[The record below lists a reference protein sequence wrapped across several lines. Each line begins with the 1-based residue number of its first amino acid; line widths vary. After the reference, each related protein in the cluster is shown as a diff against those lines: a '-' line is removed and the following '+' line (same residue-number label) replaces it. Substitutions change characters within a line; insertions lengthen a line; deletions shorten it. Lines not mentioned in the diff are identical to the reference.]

1 MAQHIIKITKNRGVK
16 QTATDRPFDERNED
30 VKNILLLK
38 AVPSIPNVPMSICVY
53 LFACACVC
61 VCVCVCVCARGTN
74 VVKAPKSN
82 GLNSVLGSV
91 IPSCWSESVLECE
104 TMSLSHSPHLK
115 KKNENHVLDC
125 SSSLGIN

>member
-1 MAQHIIKITKNRGVK
+1 MAQQIIKITKNREVK
-16 QTATDRPFDERNED
+16 QTDTDRPFDERNED

-38 AVPSIPNVPMSICVY
+38 AVLSILNVPMSICVY
-53 LFACACVC
+53 LFACAY

-104 TMSLSHSPHLK
+104 TMSLSHSTHLK
-115 KKNENHVLDC
+115 KKMKIML
-125 SSSLGIN
+125 